1 MTLLYTGKNQQKR
14 NVIFK
19 PVNVLSTEK
28 WRKNLDNI
36 FVVAAVLTDVFKG
49 FESVPHDL
57 LIAKLSVYNFSDKT
71 LSYHLFIPD

>member
-1 MTLLYTGKNQQKR
+1 M
-14 NVIFK
+14 
-19 PVNVLSTEK
+19 NVLSTEK

-36 FVVAAVLTDVFKG
+36 FVVAAVLTNVFKG